1 MLCAAVIAGV
11 VLFGGIRLDF
21 FPPASATV
29 RVASLSKQPVQPVLD
44 QVVAYRMFTGQ
55 ETDADLP
62 LIRNWA
68 AALDDDLMARSER
81 EMQAGARVVFW
92 GESNALVLK
101 QDEATFIASGS
112 ALAAKYHAYL
122 GMGLGVSDRTR
133 TPPNENLMV
142 LIGPDGKV
150 AWEYSKSRPVPG
162 GEAAMQVPGNG
173 KLKFSDTPYGRL
185 SSVICF
191 DGDFPGSWL
200 RRAPGGRTWCSTP
213 PAIGRQ

>member
-1 MLCAAVIAGV
+1 M
-11 VLFGGIRLDF
+11 
-21 FPPASATV
+21 

-44 QVVAYRMFTGQ
+44 QVVAYCMFTGQ

-112 ALAAKYHAYL
+112 ALAAKYYAYL
-122 GMGLGVSDRTR
+122 GMGLGVSDPTHTR
-133 TPPNENLMV
+133 PNEV
-142 LIGPDGKV
+142 HRAAIGPDGKV
-150 AWEYSKSRPVPG
+150 AWGILQEPSRARRRGPNASPG
-162 GEAAMQVPGNG
+162 TG
-173 KLKFSDTPYGRL
+173 KLKFSDNALLTPDRGHLFRWGFP
-185 SSVICF
+185 SS
-191 DGDFPGSWL
+191 GL
-200 RRAPGGRTWCSTP
+200 RRQRAGGQVSNP
-213 PAIGRQ
+213 AAIGRQ